1 MNKTQSDEENLDFL
15 PEDFTPPP
23 ELLARMKVTWP
34 DFVELFGETPYE
46 TEGERL
52 TVLAEAAGISR
63 PEAAYLSIGLYDG
76 HSNRTGLNWID

>member
-1 MNKTQSDEENLDFL
+1 MSRKTESEGEELDFL

-52 TVLAEAAGISR
+52 TVLAEAAIG
-63 PEAAYLSIGLYDG
+63 EAF
-76 HSNRTGLNWID
+76 